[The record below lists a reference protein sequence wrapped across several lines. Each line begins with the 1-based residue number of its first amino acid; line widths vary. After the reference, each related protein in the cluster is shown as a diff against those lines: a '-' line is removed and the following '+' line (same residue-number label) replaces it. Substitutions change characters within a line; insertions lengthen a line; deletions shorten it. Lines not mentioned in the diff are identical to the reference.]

1 MKHITRLT
9 VQLCAVSVLVA
20 CVTNPVTG
28 RRQLM
33 LVPEGQA
40 ISASKDAYTQML
52 NPIKAEG
59 KLDSDPK
66 VTQRVVK
73 ITERLVAQAI
83 KFRPE
88 TENWEWSVHV
98 IDDPETVNAWC
109 MAGGKMAVYTGLL
122 EKINTTDDELAQV
135 MGHEIAHALSNH
147 TAERMSMAMA
157 SQAAVAAAGVYAASR
172 NQNVQATLAGASLAA
187 AVALQLPN
195 SRESEA
201 ESDRI
206 GIELAAKAGY
216 DPQAAVTLWQ
226 KMAEESGSKSKFDWL
241 STHPAPAKRMETL
254 AELVP
259 QMKPYY
265 EAADNPPVHAL
276 RTSGAP

>member
-1 MKHITRLT
+1 MKHTARFIVL
-9 VQLCAVSVLVA
+9 LCMTSIIVA
-20 CVTNPVTG
+20 CATNPVTG

-33 LVPEGQA
+33 LVSEGQA
-40 ISASKDAYTQML
+40 ISASKDAYVQML
-52 NPIKAEG
+52 EPIKSEG
-59 KLDSDPK
+59 KLDSEPK
-66 VTQRVVK
+66 VKARVDK
-73 ITERLVAQAI
+73 ITERLIAQAI

-122 EKINTTDDELAQV
+122 EKIQPTDDELAQV

-147 TAERMSMAMA
+147 TAERMSVAMA
-157 SQAAVAAAGVYAASR
+157 SQAAVAAVGVYAASR
-172 NQNVQATLAGASLAA
+172 NQNVETTLAGASLAA

-216 DPQAAVTLWQ
+216 DPHAAVSLWE
-226 KMAEESGSKSKFDWL
+226 KMAKESGSTSKFDWL
-241 STHPAPAKRMETL
+241 STHPAPVKRMEHL
-254 AELVP
+254 GELIP
-259 QMKPYY
+259 QMMPYY
-265 EAADNPPVHAL
+265 EQADNPPVYKL
-276 RTSGAP
+276 SNSSIP

>member
-1 MKHITRLT
+1 MKHTIRLI
-9 VQLCAVSVLVA
+9 VLICLASVLLA
-20 CVTNPVTG
+20 CATNPVTG

-40 ISASKDAYTQML
+40 ISASKDAYVQML
-52 NPIKAEG
+52 KPIKAEG

-66 VTQRVVK
+66 VRDRVVQ

-109 MAGGKMAVYTGLL
+109 MAGGKMAVYTGLIDKL
-122 EKINTTDDELAQV
+122 KTTDDELAQV

-157 SQAAVAAAGVYAASR
+157 SQAAVAAVGVYAASR

-216 DPQAAVTLWQ
+216 DPKAAVTLWR

-241 STHPAPAKRMETL
+241 STHPAPTKRMETL
-254 AELVP
+254 GELVP
-259 QMKPYY
+259 QMMSYY
-265 EAADNPPVHAL
+265 EAADNPPVYKL
-276 RTSGAP
+276 RASAGP